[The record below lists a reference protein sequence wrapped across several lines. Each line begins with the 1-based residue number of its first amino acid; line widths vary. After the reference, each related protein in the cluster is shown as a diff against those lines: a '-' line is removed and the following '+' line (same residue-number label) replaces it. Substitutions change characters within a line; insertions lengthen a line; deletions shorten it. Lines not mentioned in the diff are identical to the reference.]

1 MILLIMLPFFLH
13 LISVYNN
20 DIINVTIALSR
31 VEYKLY
37 IIYIYIYILLLINT
51 KTNIDLLISLH
62 AVSSKAKYLIK
73 WLFKNAKNCPEYLIP
88 FPSFSICDDKHY
100 TTKGTMVW

>member
-1 MILLIMLPFFLH
+1 MT
-13 LISVYNN
+13 
-20 DIINVTIALSR
+20 INVTIALSR

-37 IIYIYIYILLLINT
+37 IYIYIMLLINT

-73 WLFKNAKNCPEYLIP
+73 WLLKNAKLCQI
-88 FPSFSICDDKHY
+88 
-100 TTKGTMVW
+100 